1 MRNFQRTL
9 LIGATGKLG
18 THLAKTYN
26 PRIAHTRF
34 EDPAIFWNHYQ
45 DIDTVW
51 LVARACRK
59 TAPRR
64 DRETKRTEIQGVRN
78 IVDAFRDKHILYTS
92 TKVVYGLT
100 DNDVDPVSVHHIG
113 NLFMHAHQGIQNVPY
128 KEVDTLGFS
137 HLGEEHRIYA
147 ETKLACEAIVATAAK
162 HSIYRIWDIK

>member
-51 LVARACRK
+51 LGCPCAPK
-59 TAPRR
+59 TAIK
-64 DRETKRTEIQGVRN
+64 DVTEKQNALRYKVYE
-78 IVDAFRDKHILYTS
+78 ILWMLS
-92 TKVVYGLT
+92 
-100 DNDVDPVSVHHIG
+100 
-113 NLFMHAHQGIQNVPY
+113 
-128 KEVDTLGFS
+128 
-137 HLGEEHRIYA
+137 
-147 ETKLACEAIVATAAK
+147 
-162 HSIYRIWDIK
+162 

>member
-78 IVDAFRDKHILYTS
+78 IVDAFRDKHILARS
-92 TKVVYGLT
+92 
-100 DNDVDPVSVHHIG
+100 
-113 NLFMHAHQGIQNVPY
+113 FWARVPY
-128 KEVDTLGFS
+128 PTLVQSVWASASGN
-137 HLGEEHRIYA
+137 A
-147 ETKLACEAIVATAAK
+147 TPQVANAA
-162 HSIYRIWDIK
+162 